1 MTLFRFHQHRASRC
15 PVLPCIYEIVMNT
28 PTPSRTVEADP
39 RAEPSD
45 RKVKARYRAFME
57 EVADGFYETDL
68 KGNFTFFNNAF
79 CRIFGYERAEMEGK
93 NFREFMDEKTVALAF
108 ESFNRIY
115 RTGRDLVDIIW
126 WITRKGGDRRIL
138 ETSAHLIYD
147 DRGTKIGFRG
157 ISRDVTE
164 NHRARQSALEAKQLA
179 ERQYEASRRAEARYR
194 GFLEFLPDPVFV
206 FNLDSTVSYLNPA
219 FERVFGW
226 TLAELEGGRIPFVPE
241 ERKQETREGIRRL
254 LEEKVIHGFETQRLT
269 KDGRL
274 LDIVLEGALFYDE
287 NNRPAG
293 QVVILRDVSREK
305 RADRINRAL
314 FRIAEALH
322 GFPGLD
328 ERLEFIAG
336 QVQDL
341 LEVEGASVILL
352 DEARHEFYFRVTAF
366 EDSETGKKMREVR
379 FPADKGVA
387 GEVYRTGRPQ
397 IVADTSKSP
406 HFFQQ
411 VDQEAGYRTKMMLD
425 VPVQL
430 QDRMVGVLC
439 AVNKKAGAFDEE
451 DVALLSA
458 VANMVALPVENAR
471 INEALKQSYEEV
483 KSLNRAKDR
492 VIHHLS
498 HELKT
503 PVSVLSASLGL
514 IRKQLPAGQRTF
526 DRVME
531 RAERNLQRILDMQ
544 YAIEDILKEKDYQS
558 RRMLSA
564 LLDVCTDELE
574 SLAAEQ
580 TGCAEA
586 TQRIREKIEDLFGP
600 RDAPSVDIAL
610 DRAVAEK
617 VDALRP
623 RFAHRTCRVAVST
636 EPTGPVRI
644 PAEVLEKIIEGLV
657 RNAVENTPDGSM
669 IEVVVR
675 RGERGPELEVKDCG
689 VGITEENQRLIFDN
703 YFTSY
708 EPMQYASR
716 RPYDFNAGGKGFD
729 LLRMKIFSERYG
741 FGLKMSSR
749 RCPYL
754 AEEKDKGPGDVD
766 LCAHCDNVADCRK
779 SGGTTM
785 TVLFSAAGA
794 AGNDRGAKP

>member
-1 MTLFRFHQHRASRC
+1 MFDVECSTFDVHFLTLK
-15 PVLPCIYEIVMNT
+15 PMNKPET
-28 PTPSRTVEADP
+28 TPSETVSTASPAESADRTA
-39 RAEPSD
+39 A
-45 RKVKARYRAFME
+45 ARYRAFME

-93 NFREFMDEKTVALAF
+93 NFREFMDEKTATLAF
-108 ESFNRIY
+108 ESFNRVF

-126 WITRKGGDRRIL
+126 SITRKDGGRRIL
-138 ETSAHLIYD
+138 ETSARLIYD
-147 DRGTKIGFRG
+147 AHGAKIGFRG

-164 NHRARQSALEAKQLA
+164 NHHARQSALEAKQLA
-179 ERQYEASRRAEARYR
+179 ECQYEASRQAELRYR
-194 GFLEFLPDPVFV
+194 AFLEFLPDPVFV

-226 TLAELEGGRIPFVPE
+226 TLSELQGRKIPFVPE
-241 ERKQETREGIRRL
+241 ERKKETREGIQRL
-254 LEEKVIHGFETQRLT
+254 AREKVIHGFQTQRLT

-274 LDIVLEGALFYDE
+274 LDIVLDGAIFYGED
-287 NNRPAG
+287 NRPAG
-293 QVVILRDVSREK
+293 QVVILRDVTKEK
-305 RADRINRAL
+305 RVDRINRSL

-328 ERLEFIAG
+328 DRLEFIAG

-341 LEVEGASVILL
+341 LAVEGASVILL

-366 EDSETGKKMREVR
+366 EDSEAGEKMREVR
-379 FPADKGVA
+379 FPADKGIA

-397 IVADTSKSP
+397 LVSDTSKSP

-411 VDQEAGYRTKMMLD
+411 VDQDAGYTTKMMLD
-425 VPVQL
+425 VPIQL
-430 QDRMVGVLC
+430 QNRMIGVLC
-439 AVNKKAGAFDEE
+439 AVNKKAGMFDDA
-451 DVALLSA
+451 DVELLSA
-458 VANMVALPVENAR
+458 VASMVALPVENAR
-471 INEALKQSYEEV
+471 INEELKRSYEDV

-514 IRKQLPAGQRTF
+514 IRKQLPED
-526 DRVME
+526 DRAADRILE

-544 YAIEDILKEKDYQS
+544 YAIEDILREKDFRS
-558 RRMLSA
+558 HRMLSL
-564 LLDVCTDELE
+564 LLDACTDELE
-574 SLAAEQ
+574 SLAEE
-580 TGCAEA
+580 EA
-586 TQRIREKIEDLFGP
+586 GGEEAARRIREKVDALFGP
-600 RDAPSVDIAL
+600 REAEPETIAL
-610 DRAVAEK
+610 DRFTAARI
-617 VDALRP
+617 DALRP
-623 RFAHRTCRVAVST
+623 RFAHRTCEVLVRA
-636 EPTGPVRI
+636 EPTEPVRI
-644 PAEVLEKIIEGLV
+644 PPEVLEKIVDGLV
-657 RNAVENTPDGSM
+657 RNAVENTPDGGR
-669 IEVVVR
+669 IEVFVR
-675 RGERGPELEVKDCG
+675 RGDRGPELKVRDYG

-716 RPYDFNAGGKGFD
+716 RPYDFSAGGKGFD

-741 FGLKMSSR
+741 FKLKMASE
-749 RCPYL
+749 RCVHLP
-754 AEEKDKGPGDVD
+754 EDKDRGPGDVA
-766 LCAHCDNVADCRK
+766 LCAHCNSVADCME

-785 TVLFSAAGA
+785 TVVFPPAGE
-794 AGNDRGAKP
+794 AGNGGGKRP

>member
-1 MTLFRFHQHRASRC
+1 MDDANASAAESLSSARSA
-15 PVLPCIYEIVMNT
+15 E
-28 PTPSRTVEADP
+28 SADRTA
-39 RAEPSD
+39 A
-45 RKVKARYRAFME
+45 ARYRAFME

-79 CRIFGYERAEMEGK
+79 CRIFGYDRAEMEGK
-93 NFREFMDEKTVALAF
+93 NFRTFMDEKTAALAF
-108 ESFNRIY
+108 ERFNRIY

-126 WITRKGGDRRIL
+126 WITRKDGGRRIL
-138 ETSAHLIYD
+138 ETSARLIYD
-147 DRGTKIGFRG
+147 DRGAKIGFRG

-179 ERQYEASRRAEARYR
+179 ECQYEASRRAERRYR
-194 GFLEFLPDPVFV
+194 AFLEFLPDPVFV

-226 TLAELEGGRIPFVPE
+226 TLGEVEGGRIPFVPA
-241 ERKQETREGIRRL
+241 ERKQETREGVRRL
-254 LEEKVIHGFETQRLT
+254 LREKVIHGFETQRLT

-274 LDIVLEGALFYDE
+274 LDIVLDGAVFYDE

-293 QVVILRDVSREK
+293 QVVILRDVTKEK
-305 RADRINRAL
+305 RVDRINRSL

-341 LEVEGASVILL
+341 LAVEGASVILL
-352 DEARHEFYFRVTAF
+352 DEANHEFYFRVAAF
-366 EDSETGKKMREVR
+366 EDSETGDKMREIR

-387 GEVYRTGRPQ
+387 GEVYRTGRPK
-397 IVADTSKSP
+397 VVLDTTQSP
-406 HFFQQ
+406 HFFGQ
-411 VDQEAGYRTKMMLD
+411 VDQQAGYRTRMMLD
-425 VPVQL
+425 VPIQL
-430 QDRMVGVLC
+430 QSRMVGVLC
-439 AVNKKAGAFDEE
+439 AVNKKSGLFDDA
-451 DVALLSA
+451 DVELLAA

-471 INEALKQSYEEV
+471 INEALKRSYDDV

-514 IRKQLPAGQRTF
+514 IRKQLPDDDRTAE
-526 DRVME
+526 RILA

-544 YAIEDILKEKDYQS
+544 YAIEDILREKNYRS
-558 RRMLSA
+558 HRMLTS
-564 LLDVCTDELE
+564 LLDACTDELE
-574 SLAAEQ
+574 SLAAE
-580 TGCAEA
+580 EA
-586 TQRIREKIEDLFGP
+586 GGEAAAKRIRAKIDALFGP
-600 RDAPSVDIAL
+600 REAEVETIAL
-610 DRAVAEK
+610 DRFTAARVET
-617 VDALRP
+617 LRP
-623 RFAHRTCRVAVST
+623 RFAHRTCGVQVRT
-636 EPTGPVRI
+636 EPTDPVRI
-644 PAEVLEKIIEGLV
+644 PPEVLEKIVDGLV
-657 RNAVENTPDGSM
+657 RNAVENTPDGGR
-669 IEVVVR
+669 IEVFVR
-675 RGERGPELEVKDCG
+675 QGDRGPELEVKDYG
-689 VGITEENQRLIFDN
+689 IGITEENQRLIFDN

-741 FGLKMSSR
+741 FTLKMASE
-749 RCPYL
+749 RCSHLP
-754 AEEKDKGPGDVD
+754 EEKERGPGDVD
-766 LCAHCDNVADCRK
+766 RCARCNSASDCMD

-785 TVLFSAAGA
+785 TVIFPPTVVGD
-794 AGNDRGAKP
+794 GTTQ